1 MTFERA
7 QAKIP
12 AAIGDLSIVLIDYAD
27 PEPNQERQQAR
38 FEVQVKDAD
47 GEIIR
52 IMNGDLAPHLTQQQ
66 ISQLKAFMDAMR
78 AKAEAEILP

>member
-1 MTFERA
+1 MTFEKA

-12 AAIGDLSIVLIDYAD
+12 VAIGDLSIVLIDYAD

-38 FEVQVKDAD
+38 FEVQVKDAG
-47 GEIIR
+47 GEVIR
-52 IMNGDLAPHLTQQQ
+52 VMSGNLAPHLAQQQ
-66 ISQLKAFMDAMR
+66 TDQLKAFLDAMR

>member
-1 MTFERA
+1 MTFEKA

-27 PEPNQERQQAR
+27 PEPGQERQRAR
-38 FEVQVKDAD
+38 FEVQVKDAS
-47 GEIIR
+47 GEVIR
-52 IMNGDLAPHLTQQQ
+52 VMNGDLAPHLTQQQ
-66 ISQLKAFMDAMR
+66 INQLKAFMDAMR

>member
-1 MTFERA
+1 MTFEKA

-27 PEPNQERQQAR
+27 PEPGQERQQAR
-38 FEVQVKDAD
+38 FEVQVKGAD
-47 GEIIR
+47 GEVIR
-52 IMNGDLAPHLTQQQ
+52 VMNGNLAPHLTQQQ
-66 ISQLKAFMDAMR
+66 INQLKAFMDAMR